1 MSRATITA
9 TTLTLAALAFAAAS
23 PGCGTD
29 AQQLRQ
35 TQAVRTARP
44 ADAQTGEQAIA
55 QRVDGLYTATVRGPG
70 LPGIHLPGGIW
81 ALRIDV
87 AGRTLRLIPP
97 QGGDITLRLAGVDAS
112 RLRLAP
118 DTACES
124 RAGRTAASQ
133 FTWSRTDALL
143 RLQSVRAPCRSD
155 ATVLTTAPWRA
166 VWPTTPLTTTDNR
179 VWDESATP
187 TTVAARSSQ
196 TGRRPTRSAVDAD

>member
-9 TTLTLAALAFAAAS
+9 TTLTLAALTVAAAS

-29 AQQLRQ
+29 AQQVRQ

-44 ADAQTGEQAIA
+44 AGTRTAEQAIA
-55 QRVDGLYTATVRGPG
+55 QRVDGLYMATLRSPELREG
-70 LPGIHLPGGIW
+70 LPNIHLPAGIW

-87 AGRTLRLIPP
+87 AGRTLRLFPP
-97 QGGDITLRLAGVDAS
+97 EGGDITLRLAGVDAS

-143 RLQSVRAPCRSD
+143 RLQRVHAPCRSD

-166 VWPTTPLTTTDNR
+166 VWSTTPFTTNG
-179 VWDESATP
+179 P
-187 TTVAARSSQ
+187 P
-196 TGRRPTRSAVDAD
+196 GLG